1 MKNLFV
7 LLIVLFAFVNV
18 KAQVSVDPDTKKIM
32 YREVVSMDGNKDT
45 LYNRAMAC
53 VNSFYKNPQAVTTVR
68 DPENGIILCAHR
80 FAMKETDKDGNVL
93 TSNVV
98 VEYKLKIE
106 AKEGR
111 YRYTFDEFRK
121 KDVSMFPL
129 ERWLDKADPQY
140 TPKCDEYLSQVD
152 TQVKEIIM
160 SLKKG
165 MEPKVIKND
174 VW

>member
-45 LYNRAMAC
+45 LYNRAMAW

-98 VEYKLKIE
+98 VEYKLKKE

-111 YRYTFDEFRK
+111 YR
-121 KDVSMFPL
+121 
-129 ERWLDKADPQY
+129 
-140 TPKCDEYLSQVD
+140 
-152 TQVKEIIM
+152 
-160 SLKKG
+160 
-165 MEPKVIKND
+165 
-174 VW
+174 